1 MKNKNDVCGQKNSW
15 QDIESRDIILLVG
28 NMKTLTDDM
37 YETKYR
43 ELKATFKIINKTAY
57 N

>member
-43 ELKATFKIINKTAY
+43 
-57 N
+57 